1 MKNILLVVILFF
13 SSLKA
18 QDKDVAVMFEKA
30 YVSFENKDYQAA
42 LDGFTKLVNLDI
54 TDKESYFYLART
66 SFLMKKYKQAES
78 SYRFLLQNFDDNPRV
93 RLELARTLFLLRRFK
108 AAAKEFEIVLKSKV
122 RPPRA
127 VIKRIKKYLQVISIK
142 SGENE
147 LYDEALKLFKNAN
160 YEEAYKKFTDLL
172 QDDYTNKE
180 VNFYLARS
188 AFESGKLEIALSA
201 YERILLYYP
210 NEQRIRLE
218 YARVLFLLGLASQS
232 KEEFQIVLDT
242 NPPKAVVKKIN
253 SYLAALEPKY
263 IRNSIRGSLSIG
275 IQHDTNVHNTSSNT
289 ILNIPA
295 LSLNI
300 NQTATH
306 DSDTSH
312 IEQLGL
318 LHSYDFGAPSG
329 FMWQNRLSLYSQH
342 YLSFSEN
349 NILFATVQSGIANY
363 TKKYNYYVPIVY
375 EKVWY
380 GSDDYLDT
388 YALAP
393 SFGYL
398 LSDESM
404 LSLRARY
411 GIKDF
416 ATFKDRDA
424 TQTGI
429 WTSISSSIGSGYL
442 FGEVGYFSEKKENE
456 GRTDVDFDAYNLSL
470 QYQHRFTDDLS
481 YNVSYGYRF
490 QEFVDE
496 DTLFLSKRRDQN
508 HLLGVGFSEQLASK
522 FSLNGTYN
530 FIVNRSNHDPF
541 DYIKSQFLLNVNMSF

>member
-1 MKNILLVVILFF
+1 VKNILFIIILLF
-13 SSLKA
+13 SSLDA
-18 QDKDVAVMFEKA
+18 QDKDVAAMFEKA
-30 YVSFENKDYQAA
+30 YVSFESKDYQAA
-42 LDGFTKLVNLDI
+42 LDGFTDLVNLDI
-54 TDKESYFYLART
+54 TDKESHFYLART

-78 SYRFLLQNFDDNPRV
+78 SYRFLLHNFDDDSRV

-108 AAAKEFEIVLKSKV
+108 AAAKEFEMVLKSKT

-127 VIKRIKKYLQVISIK
+127 VIKRIKKYLQVIATK

-147 LYDEALKLFKNAN
+147 LYDEALKLFKDAN

-172 QDDYTNKE
+172 QDDYANKE

-218 YARVLFLLGLASQS
+218 YARVLFLLGLATQS
-232 KEEFQIVLDT
+232 KEEFQVVLDT
-242 NPPKAVVKKIN
+242 NPPKEVAKKIN
-253 SYLAALEPKY
+253 SYLIALEPKY
-263 IRNSIRGSLSIG
+263 IRNTMSGSLSVG
-275 IQHDTNVHNTSSNT
+275 VQHATNVNNTSSNT

-295 LSLNI
+295 LGLNV

-318 LHSYDFGAPSG
+318 LHTYDFGEPNG

-342 YLSFSEN
+342 YLKFSEN
-349 NILFATVQSGIANY
+349 NILFSAIQSGIANY
-363 TKKYNYYVPIVY
+363 TKKYNYYIPVVY

-380 GSDDYLDT
+380 GSEDYLDT

-398 LSDESM
+398 LSDESI

-411 GIKDF
+411 GIKNF
-416 ATFKDRDA
+416 VTFKDRDA
-424 TQTGI
+424 TQTGV
-429 WTSISSSIGSGYL
+429 WTSLSSSIGSGYL
-442 FGEVGYFSEKKENE
+442 FGEVGYSSEKKENE
-456 GRTDVDFDAYNLSL
+456 GRTDVDFDAYNLRL

-481 YNVSYGYRF
+481 YNVNYGYRF
-490 QEFVDE
+490 QEFSDE

-508 HLLGVGFSEQLASK
+508 HLLGVGFSEQFANK
-522 FSLNGTYN
+522 FSFNGTYN
-530 FIVNRSNHDPF
+530 FIVNKSNHDPF
-541 DYIKSQFLLNVNMSF
+541 DYTKSQFLLNVNMNF